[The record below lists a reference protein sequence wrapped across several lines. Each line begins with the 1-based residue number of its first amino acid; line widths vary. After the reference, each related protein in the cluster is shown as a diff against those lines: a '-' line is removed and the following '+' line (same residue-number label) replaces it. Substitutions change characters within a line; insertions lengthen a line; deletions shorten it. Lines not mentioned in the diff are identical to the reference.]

1 MVSNDE
7 GSETGD
13 LAQANPVHRSGEERD
28 TTRTRFPFTPPTMPG
43 TAEIGKEDPEVAGFN
58 AVRGHIKAIAK
69 NLHGIKTRYGAER
82 MAPSED
88 RGEVL
93 ANLTLAYRCLE
104 DASMRMGKAIQAR
117 DGGVSVYD
125 RATTVGA

>member
-28 TTRTRFPFTPPTMPG
+28 TTRTRFPFTPP
-43 TAEIGKEDPEVAGFN
+43 AIGSEDPEVVGFN

-88 RGEVL
+88 RGEVM